1 MCGDKKCTITQNN
14 EKEFRLSKS
23 SNSSMTEKFGKVSRA
38 IMSDLKRK
46 TKPWF
51 NGDKCRLS
59 TSRLKYWVPEILHV
73 SEFLDREIFTQTLL
87 FEHP

>member
-1 MCGDKKCTITQNN
+1 
-14 EKEFRLSKS
+14 
-23 SNSSMTEKFGKVSRA
+23 MTEKFGKVSTA
-38 IMSDLKRK
+38 IMSDLKLK

-51 NGDKCRLS
+51 KGDECRLS
-59 TSRLKYWVPEILHV
+59 TSRPKCSVPEILHV